1 MAFESIK
8 ELRIIRGTSQANLAT
23 KSGLTQECV
32 SLIEKGQRKAKD
44 ETLEALAEALGVDV
58 VELTIG
64 QMLESQG
71 IAPEDRRAYIKK
83 YFKSLRRRTGRGR
96 KGFKTRRLN

>member
-8 ELRIIRGTSQANLAT
+8 DLRIIRGTSQANLAA

-32 SLIEKGQRKAKD
+32 SLIEKGQREAKS
-44 ETLEALAEALGVDV
+44 ETLEALAKALGVGV

-64 QMLESQG
+64 QILESRG
-71 IAPEDRRAYIKK
+71 IAPEGRGAYIKNI
-83 YFKSLRRRTGRGR
+83 FKSLRRRTGRGR
-96 KGFKTRRLN
+96 KGFKTQRLN

>member
-8 ELRIIRGTSQANLAT
+8 DLRIIQGTSQANLAT
-23 KSGLTQECV
+23 KSGLTQVCV
-32 SLIEKGQRKAKD
+32 SLIEKGQRKAKI
-44 ETLEALAEALGVDV
+44 ETLGALAEAFGVDV

-64 QMLESQG
+64 QILESQG
-71 IAPEDRRAYIKK
+71 IALKDREAYIKK

-96 KGFKTRRLN
+96 KGFKTQRLN